1 MVLECHCKCEL
12 NCIFYKSSFMIHF
25 RCYHTA
31 GPGVTLG
38 SNKARSEQGAW
49 KDFVQSVRARLTVAQ
64 VVEGVRA
71 NATFTFD
78 FLLLLIVA
86 A

>member
-1 MVLECHCKCEL
+1 M
-12 NCIFYKSSFMIHF
+12 
-25 RCYHTA
+25 
-31 GPGVTLG
+31 
-38 SNKARSEQGAW
+38 
-49 KDFVQSVRARLTVAQ
+49 QSVRARLTVAQ